1 VVPAAALVMM
11 VLAAV
16 ASLCLITFTK
26 QKLSGRVSVVVMI
39 MTVRMFL
46 GYIHKHNRRRV
57 RSGGWQ
63 MMITMKLRIIRAK
76 MRRIMLFFYRQ
87 WR

>member
-1 VVPAAALVMM
+1 MVAAAALVMM

-16 ASLCLITFTK
+16 AVLYHIAFAK
-26 QKLSGRVSVVVMI
+26 QKLFGRVSVVVMI
-39 MTVRMFL
+39 MTVRVFL
-46 GYIHKHNRRRV
+46 GYVHKHNRRV

-76 MRRIMLFFYRQ
+76 MRRIIMLFFYRR

>member
-1 VVPAAALVMM
+1 MVPAAALVMM

-16 ASLCLITFTK
+16 AVLYHIAFAK
-26 QKLSGRVSVVVMI
+26 QKLFGRVSVVVMI
-39 MTVRMFL
+39 MTVRVFL
-46 GYIHKHNRRRV
+46 GYIHKHN

>member
-1 VVPAAALVMM
+1 MVPAAALVMM

-16 ASLCLITFTK
+16 AVLYHIAFAK
-26 QKLSGRVSVVVMI
+26 QKLFGRVSVVVMI

-46 GYIHKHNRRRV
+46 GYIHKHNR
-57 RSGGWQ
+57 SGGWR

-76 MRRIMLFFYRQ
+76 MRRIIMLFFYRR

>member
-1 VVPAAALVMM
+1 MVAAAALVMM

-26 QKLSGRVSVVVMI
+26 QKLSGRVSVVMI
-39 MTVRMFL
+39 MTVRVFL
-46 GYIHKHNRRRV
+46 GYVHKHNRRV

-76 MRRIMLFFYRQ
+76 MRRIIMLFFYRR

>member
-1 VVPAAALVMM
+1 MVPAAALVMM

-16 ASLCLITFTK
+16 AVLYHIAFAK
-26 QKLSGRVSVVVMI
+26 QKLFGRVSVVVMI

-46 GYIHKHNRRRV
+46 GYIHKHNRRICC
-57 RSGGWQ
+57 GWR

-76 MRRIMLFFYRQ
+76 MRSIIMLWWSFCIRQ
-87 WR
+87 